1 MCVCVWKAFFFVMPD
16 LRRVCMGWIF
26 DVGVVDDGG
35 SVVGIGADVD
45 GDKVTGG
52 VGIGSSY
59 VSSGIGSCVSVLRLG
74 VGVGQAGDGEDSSV
88 GLGLNTEG

>member
-1 MCVCVWKAFFFVMPD
+1 VCMWKAFFFVIHD

-26 DVGVVDDGG
+26 DVVVVDDGG

-52 VGIGSSY
+52 VGIGSGC
-59 VSSGIGSCVSVLRLG
+59 VSSGIGSCVSAVRLG
-74 VGVGQAGDGEDSSV
+74 VGVGQAGDGGD
-88 GLGLNTEG
+88 